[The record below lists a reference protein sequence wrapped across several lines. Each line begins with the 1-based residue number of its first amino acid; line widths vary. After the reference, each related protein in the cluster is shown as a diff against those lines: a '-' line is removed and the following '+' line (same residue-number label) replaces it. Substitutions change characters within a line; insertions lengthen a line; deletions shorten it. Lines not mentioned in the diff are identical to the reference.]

1 MFLKN
6 YGLKSLVLKIMIS
19 KSSLNFDLAF
29 IAGAALVLIILIYFL
44 SAEQIRTI
52 SYMLMLASYLLGRYV
67 GKKIS
72 ATSE

>member
-72 ATSE
+72 APSE

>member
-1 MFLKN
+1 LFLKN

>member
-1 MFLKN
+1 
-6 YGLKSLVLKIMIS
+6 MIS